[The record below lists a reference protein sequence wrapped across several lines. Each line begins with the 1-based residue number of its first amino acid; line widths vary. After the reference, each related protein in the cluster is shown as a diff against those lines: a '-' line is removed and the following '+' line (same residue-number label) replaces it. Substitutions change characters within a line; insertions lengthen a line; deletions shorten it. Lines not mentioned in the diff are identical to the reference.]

1 MKLRGESRT
10 AKRGMSLPELMVGLA
25 VGMFVATVAISTF
38 VSTRTLNVVNSSST
52 RMTENARLATETL
65 HTDLR
70 SAGFAGCRTLEQRLD
85 GPPVVVLSG
94 GLNAGFIT
102 EGNSGV
108 RGSSGTGT
116 AHSPA
121 LPTAI
126 ATARTSV
133 TPNLPA
139 PLLDSDVVSV
149 RVPADNIGLGLV
161 SSMGSTS
168 ASPQLQAGLAE
179 NPIAQ
184 GDVVL
189 ISNCKA
195 AAIFQITSATPGG
208 TAGNGVLAH
217 DTGTLT
223 PGNSSTDL
231 QHVFRSDASVY
242 RMQTRHYYVAPSV
255 LRAGTNSLWRLTV
268 PAPAG
273 GSPLPEEV
281 ASGIDRL
288 VVSFGID
295 TDVAPDLNVN
305 QYMAASAVADW
316 ERVLSARVQML
327 AATAE
332 TRTAQ
337 QPSRTFTFFDG
348 STQTKTDQRLRTLLS
363 EVVTL
368 RNGAP

>member
-1 MKLRGESRT
+1 MKLRSAPRT
-10 AKRGMSLPELMVGLA
+10 TECGMSLPELMVGLA
-25 VGMFVATVAISTF
+25 VGMFVVTIAISTF
-38 VSTRTLNVVNSSST
+38 VSTRSLNVVNSSST

-70 SAGFAGCRTLEQRLD
+70 SAGFAGCRTLEQRQD

-102 EGNSGV
+102 DGNSGV
-108 RGSSGTGT
+108 RGFSGTVT

-126 ATARTSV
+126 GTAIDAAFPSNPPT
-133 TPNLPA
+133 
-139 PLLDSDVVSV
+139 PLLNSDVISV
-149 RVPADNIGLGLV
+149 RVPADTVALGLV
-161 SSMGSTS
+161 ASMAGTS
-168 ASPQLQAGLAE
+168 ANLQLQAPLAS

-189 ISNCKA
+189 VSNCKA
-195 AAIFQITSATPGG
+195 SAMFQVTSADPAG
-208 TAGNGVLAH
+208 TGVLAH
-217 DTGTLT
+217 DTGVLA
-223 PGNSSTDL
+223 PGNANTDL

-242 RMQTRHYYVAPSV
+242 RMQTRHYYVAPSA
-255 LRAGTNSLWRLTV
+255 LRTGTNSLWRVTV

-273 GSPLPEEV
+273 GTPVPEEV

-288 VVSFGID
+288 VVSYGVD
-295 TDVAPDLNVN
+295 TDAALLNVN
-305 QYMAASAVADW
+305 RYLAASAVTNWD
-316 ERVLSARVQML
+316 RVMSARIQML

-332 TRTAQ
+332 TRMAQ
-337 QPSRTFTFFDG
+337 QASRSFTFIDG
-348 STQTKTDQRLRTLLS
+348 VTQTKTDQRLRTLLT
-363 EVVTL
+363 EVITL